1 MAEILHIA
9 SFIVRHREHGATAL
23 DGFLTGAPEMQ
34 CVARAE
40 GRSIVLCEGESE
52 AILLQAID
60 ALQALDG
67 VLGVSLVYH
76 HAEPSDELLQEIEP

>member
-1 MAEILHIA
+1 MTEILHIA

-23 DGFLTGAPEMQ
+23 DGLLAHADQMQ
-34 CVARAE
+34 CVARAD

-52 AILLQAID
+52 AVLMQAID

-76 HAEPSDELLQEIEP
+76 HAEPSDELMQEIES

>member
-9 SFIVRHREHGATAL
+9 SFIVRHREHGAAAL